1 MNPILLSTEDGHKK
15 CSRQFLGIPD

>member
-1 MNPILLSTEDGHKK
+1 MNPILLSTEDSHKK

>member
-1 MNPILLSTEDGHKK
+1 MNPILLSTEDNSKK